1 MPCKFLHGLYPEI
14 FATNLFKDPLFLSM
28 EKEIIGW
35 SMQREVFTSMVP
47 KIGVKFLTI
56 FENKSHFLA
65 LKTSL
70 RVPYESSRSKHDPL
84 VEQCLLFFIVLSF
97 LPFYCNEIFLSCRM
111 VLFLFKY

>member
-1 MPCKFLHGLYPEI
+1 MPYKFLHGLCPEI

-65 LKTSL
+65 LKNIL
-70 RVPYESSRSKHDPL
+70 ESTLWIVKVQTRPL
-84 VEQCLLFFIVLSF
+84 GRAVSIILYSFVFFALLL
-97 LPFYCNEIFLSCRM
+97 
-111 VLFLFKY
+111 